1 MIDTLNVLP
10 TITMFIEVPILSL
23 GVLPLLLL
31 PLPGQLRARNVAV
44 IALVVTLFLVNLIH
58 GINAVYLT
66 PCMVNLF

>member
-58 GINAVYLT
+58 GINAVYST
-66 PCMVNLF
+66 PYMMNLF